1 MPQPFT
7 FPDYPTVY
15 TQTPKLSSQ
24 YLKYTLRTLLHRRHI
39 RAFETLINSR
49 PEYQALYAKRAQDAY
64 PLLHAFIDKR
74 LNAAQR
80 LAAIEYDLA
89 AAVRHFP
96 AATLARLDTP
106 DTPVPLA
113 TLSDGLT
120 LVLNRNGICT
130 DEGMWALTLTDEN
143 RSRLYTATFALTS
156 AGLLAASV
164 QGPAGSE
171 AKDTVRRLTK
181 QLHGL
186 RPQQLMTAA
195 LQYLAA
201 ALGLNALGIAHSR
214 QAKLRWKLKKR
225 VKMNYDHFWQESG
238 AALGSDGH
246 WHLPAEPQRKDIA
259 DIESKKRSMY
269 RKRYQMLDDLEAAL
283 KTHFQTA

>member
-1 MPQPFT
+1 M
-7 FPDYPTVY
+7 
-15 TQTPKLSSQ
+15 
-24 YLKYTLRTLLHRRHI
+24 
-39 RAFETLINSR
+39 
-49 PEYQALYAKRAQDAY
+49 
-64 PLLHAFIDKR
+64 
-74 LNAAQR
+74 
-80 LAAIEYDLA
+80 
-89 AAVRHFP
+89 
-96 AATLARLDTP
+96 
-106 DTPVPLA
+106 
-113 TLSDGLT
+113 
-120 LVLNRNGICT
+120 
-130 DEGMWALTLTDEN
+130 
-143 RSRLYTATFALTS
+143 
-156 AGLLAASV
+156 